1 MSQGTN
7 KQIDFLKQEIDKTN
21 VKIKKLQL
29 KLQNEKKELKEKRI
43 LFNGV
48 KSQYEKYSNLEE
60 KQTNNFY
67 KIQEK
72 LSKCQEEEYQKC
84 VELQKDKYQISLID
98 YEVDSKAFQ
107 KAPFTQ
113 KQQFIEFRE
122 QDEIALNELDE
133 IEREKRKMKSKQKE
147 RAQLIKKIEVTAPKL
162 QQTGRQLKHNQY
174 QKIYYEQM
182 LDDVKYYIAQKQT
195 YISDLEQS
203 ISQYQQILDELN
215 SDLQIGMMNNLN
227 FHNCSQKH

>member
-1 MSQGTN
+1 MYQGTN
-7 KQIDFLKQEIDKTN
+7 KQIDQLKQEIEKTN
-21 VKIKKLQL
+21 IKIKKLEI

-48 KSQYEKYSNLEE
+48 KIQYQQYSKLEE

-72 LSKCQEEEYQKC
+72 LSKCKEEEYQKNI
-84 VELQKDKYQISLID
+84 ELQNDKYQISLLD

-133 IEREKRKMKSKQKE
+133 LEKEKKRIKNKQKQRIE
-147 RAQLIKKIEVTAPKL
+147 LTKKIEITAPKL
-162 QQTGRQLKHNQY
+162 QQTERQLRHNQY

-182 LDDVKYYIAQKQT
+182 LDDVKYIIEQKQT

-203 ISQYQQILDELN
+203 IHEYSLILQDLN
-215 SDLQIGMMNNLN
+215 SDLQTVMLNNLN